1 MYSKYFHEW
10 VCETYTPCGIVYATE
25 VAKTILNKNH
35 LSPSEFIRPFGDFTG
50 KKILVPFGEKSNNEI
65 KNFRIDTS
73 RKNQIMQHLALKN
86 NFIERGIIMVD
97 EDPEDPSR
105 LAYELNL

>member
-1 MYSKYFHEW
+1 
-10 VCETYTPCGIVYATE
+10 
-25 VAKTILNKNH
+25 
-35 LSPSEFIRPFGDFTG
+35 
-50 KKILVPFGEKSNNEI
+50 
-65 KNFRIDTS
+65 
-73 RKNQIMQHLALKN
+73 MQHLALKH